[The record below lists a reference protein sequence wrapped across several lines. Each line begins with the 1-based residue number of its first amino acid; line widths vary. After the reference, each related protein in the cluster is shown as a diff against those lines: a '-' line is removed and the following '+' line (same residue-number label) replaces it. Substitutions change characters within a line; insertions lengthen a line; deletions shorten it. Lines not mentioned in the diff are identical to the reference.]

1 MENPNYYA
9 VIPAKVRY
17 DKNLRANE
25 KLLYGEITALAS
37 KDGECWAS
45 NSYFAELY
53 GVVASAISKWIK
65 DLEEYGYITLEYVKK
80 ENSKEIDRR
89 VIKLTEVVTNVNT
102 GSHKCRRGYSQM
114 KKENNTSINNKNK
127 KKEDLKKI
135 IDFYENNITLITDF
149 VAEDMEKYLEDELEA
164 DLIVAAMQEAVSRNK
179 RSWKYVTSILNN
191 CINNKIKTEKQFKIE
206 QEEFKSNK
214 NKPKK
219 EKTKE
224 KVEYK
229 EAEYTEEE
237 YKKKLFEKGKEDV

>member
-45 NSYFAELY
+45 NSYFSELY
-53 GVVASAISKWIK
+53 GVVPSAISKWIK
-65 DLEEYGYITLEYVKK
+65 DLEEHGYISIEYVRK

-89 VIKLTEVVTNVNT
+89 VIKLVEVVTFVNT

-114 KKENNTSINNKNK
+114 KKENNTSINNNKK
-127 KKEDLKKI
+127 KKEDLKRI
-135 IDFYENNITLITDF
+135 IDFYENNITLITEF
-149 VAEDMEKYLEDELEA
+149 VAEDMEKYLENGLEA
-164 DLIVAAMQEAVSRNK
+164 DLIIAAMQEAVIRNK
-179 RSWKYVTSILNN
+179 RNWKYVASILNN
-191 CINNKIKTEKQFKIE
+191 CINNKIKTEQQFKIE

-214 NKPKK
+214 KHPQK
-219 EKTKE
+219 ERTKE
-224 KVEYK
+224 KIEYK
-229 EAEYTEEE
+229 EVEMTEEE

>member
-45 NSYFAELY
+45 NSYFSELY
-53 GVVASAISKWIK
+53 GVVPSAISKWIK
-65 DLEEYGYITLEYVKK
+65 DLEEHGYISIEYVRK

-89 VIKLTEVVTNVNT
+89 VIKLVEVVTFVNT

-114 KKENNTSINNKNK
+114 KKENNTSINNNKK

-135 IDFYENNITLITDF
+135 IDFYENNITLITEF
-149 VAEDMEKYLEDELEA
+149 VAEDMEKYLENGLEA
-164 DLIVAAMQEAVSRNK
+164 NLIIAAMQEAVIRNK
-179 RSWKYVTSILNN
+179 RNWKYVASILNN
-191 CINNKIKTEKQFKIE
+191 CIDNRIKTEQQFKIE

-214 NKPKK
+214 KQPKK
-219 EKTKE
+219 EKAKE
-224 KVEYK
+224 KTEYK
-229 EAEYTEEE
+229 EVEMTEEE